1 MQKLIGFFFVFSILY
16 PVSGH
21 TAEIDFTRYLLQ
33 HNATNSEAAE
43 FFGVDGDARIIVTA
57 DTGVTAVITLNGEE
71 VLSQNDVMTGN
82 TIEIPVTLSFDN
94 TLSVSS
100 SGEVTVRVKQRAN
113 IELNVLARVHFNTN
127 VRDFTAAREFYR
139 KLGFENGST
148 FPDSN
153 TLPMAHA
160 IGIETP
166 TSYDGS
172 QGDHAGGYLLHGEV
186 ITLGGWAPGSID
198 LIEFTIPRNEE
209 PPFQKI
215 NHLGMARAVMLTTN
229 IEVDYE
235 YMLAMGV
242 EFIAPPTAR
251 SNGEMFAI
259 FTDLDGT
266 FYELREV
273 DGEDEE
279 TDTTHIIALG
289 DLNVNVSDFERSRAW
304 YQMMGYE
311 VTSKLAPTESI
322 EVSNALGFVEQIE
335 LDGAV
340 LTHPEDNST
349 IELTQWLTP
358 YDAEPPYPVPI
369 NHFGIHRTAFLT
381 SDMEGD
387 VAALKAQGVEFVSP
401 ITPCCS
407 GEDSAGS
414 IVAFYDPDGTIV
426 ELAAF
431 PFGGTFFKV
440 MRWFLNTFS

>member
-1 MQKLIGFFFVFSILY
+1 MCFIFAFWALY
-16 PVSGH
+16 PVSGYP
-21 TAEIDFTRYLLQ
+21 AEIDFTRYLAQ
-33 HNATNSEAAE
+33 HNATETAQ
-43 FFGVDGDARIIVTA
+43 FFGVNGDARIIVTA
-57 DTGVTAVITLNGEE
+57 GTGITAIITLNGEE
-71 VLSQNDVMTGN
+71 ILGPGDAFADK
-82 TIEIPVTLSFDN
+82 TIEIPVTLISNN
-94 TLSVSS
+94 TLSIDSSDEVS
-100 SGEVTVRVKQRAN
+100 VRVKQRAD
-113 IELNVLARVHFNTN
+113 IELNVFGRIHFNTN
-127 VRDFTAAREFYR
+127 VSDFTAAREFYR
-139 KLGFENGST
+139 KLGFENGTT
-148 FPDSN
+148 FPDTN
-153 TLPMAHA
+153 TLAMAHA

-198 LIEFTIPRNEE
+198 LIEFTIPRTEE

-235 YMLAMGV
+235 YMVEMGV
-242 EFIAPPTAR
+242 EFIAPPTGR
-251 SNGEMFAI
+251 SNGTMFAI

-273 DGEDEE
+273 EGDDEE
-279 TDTTHIIALG
+279 TDTTHIVALG

-304 YQMMGYE
+304 YQMMGYQ
-311 VTSKLAPTESI
+311 VTSTLAPTESI
-322 EVSNALGFVEQIE
+322 EVSNALGFDEKIE

-340 LTHPEDNST
+340 LTHPEDDST

-381 SDMEGD
+381 SDIEGD

-401 ITPCCS
+401 ITPCCT
-407 GEDSAGS
+407 GEDSSGS

-431 PFGGTFFKV
+431 PFGDTFFKV
-440 MRWFLNTFS
+440 MRWFLNTFY